1 MVDAPASASSNP
13 LLAAVNSGTGKLG
26 PGFLRNRPGLRCPRL
41 RSLGMTSKT
50 QKASIP
56 RRHIAN
62 MIHVL
67 KGQFSEQRA
76 HRPRRHRLASVG
88 CRQVGVSVG
97 HVHCAM
103 SE

>member
-1 MVDAPASASSNP
+1 VVDAPASASSNP
-13 LLAAVNSGTGKLG
+13 PLAAVNSGTGKLG

-62 MIHVL
+62 TVTEDVTNHSHDSAL
-67 KGQFSEQRA
+67 GRTFAQR
-76 HRPRRHRLASVG
+76 P
-88 CRQVGVSVG
+88 
-97 HVHCAM
+97 
-103 SE
+103 